1 MNRKFKVKKISAVV
15 LGLVQVSAILMAGMS
30 TSAQAGPT
38 IPFNDQSYLTI
49 SYDVQMEAQQ
59 RGFTS
64 PTNSSTSSD
73 FFLRRNRLVFNGQ
86 VNDYVGFFAQFEG
99 GSAKTY
105 GLNGN
110 TDQSI
115 FYRDA
120 YVTLDY
126 TDPVRFVAGRFK
138 NVFTREN
145 LEGCFD
151 PLTLDRAQWLAYTP
165 WGGSRD
171 TGIAMW
177 GNLVDGKFQYK
188 MMVSNGRD
196 DTNAPKKSPR
206 YTARAHWSFFDPEAD
221 FGYVG
226 TYLGTKKVL
235 TIGVAQDY
243 QADVVYSNFLT
254 KTNPLNYSA
263 STADFFYEQPF
274 SSGTY
279 TLSGAIMRYKT
290 GNAINAPA
298 ANVDPLLPQ
307 TSELG
312 GGYMKAAYM
321 LPNKIGIGRLQFFG
335 RSERSKYHLITGYG
349 DQKWNGIGA
358 NYYIDGQKL
367 KLTGE
372 FAQVK
377 FDVQNPTDPTQR
389 DYSQATMALQFLF

>member
-15 LGLVQVSAILMAGMS
+15 LGLVQVSAILMAGIS

-99 GSAKTY
+99 GAAKTY

-151 PLTLDRAQWLAYTP
+151 PPDP
-165 WGGSRD
+165 GSR
-171 TGIAMW
+171 TVAGVHPM
-177 GNLVDGKFQYK
+177 
-188 MMVSNGRD
+188 GR
-196 DTNAPKKSPR
+196 KPR
-206 YTARAHWSFFDPEAD
+206 YR
-221 FGYVG
+221 YCNVG
-226 TYLGTKKVL
+226 QSCRRKIPV
-235 TIGVAQDY
+235 QD
-243 QADVVYSNFLT
+243 
-254 KTNPLNYSA
+254 
-263 STADFFYEQPF
+263 
-274 SSGTY
+274 
-279 TLSGAIMRYKT
+279 
-290 GNAINAPA
+290 
-298 ANVDPLLPQ
+298 
-307 TSELG
+307 
-312 GGYMKAAYM
+312 
-321 LPNKIGIGRLQFFG
+321 
-335 RSERSKYHLITGYG
+335 
-349 DQKWNGIGA
+349 
-358 NYYIDGQKL
+358 DGFQWQ
-367 KLTGE
+367 G
-372 FAQVK
+372 
-377 FDVQNPTDPTQR
+377 
-389 DYSQATMALQFLF
+389 